1 MTDTNMEERIEEL
14 LNNCRILEE
23 QIAEAQKD
31 AGTNTEKELLVRQLT
46 SKRELASTELAE
58 LLKEQ
63 KEREHKD
70 EYQAKLKEEEAA
82 KIKALEKDFPKSI
95 KDTVKPDDNN
105 KNTHARNLNMCQLY
119 LTSVEETEKEL
130 NRLLEKDLSI
140 LTQSATEERELMIQT
155 KINSIKQF
163 ANEYRKHHEDIVK
176 VAEAKQLKHHLDRFR
191 AVMEITSKVEARMKI
206 EEEVKKKRLA
216 LSKTEQVEG
225 VKLEKFSGTGES
237 KYLNYY
243 IWFQEFNELI
253 MQKDYT
259 DSIKLKFLKQYTEKD
274 AHELVKNYHHGKEL
288 MEAFHA
294 LDTHYGKPTMVIR
307 ESLRNLKMIEPCR
320 NINDIRGNRRLLNAI
335 RTNISTLKCYNFNL
349 DSGDAENSTFLIEM
363 EEKIPHIVYTKWE
376 EEKMKMIQEEDDIT
390 IDSFIEFYTNLVNIE
405 EKAQYVRRQA
415 KPDEKS
421 HPHQNK
427 PSTHKALILHTDIK
441 ETRPYRMVKHSGR
454 PATKQRYGNDGS
466 GITASNAMGNSRWET
481 GYGQSNRN
489 RGFTGGSPAEGPSWP
504 KYCIFCEQNTH
515 NTTHC
520 TAKKHTAQ
528 YKENQCKK
536 HNACFMC
543 FRTTEHKAAACP
555 RTVKCFL
562 CSRVHHFNNHSRS
575 EIDDYY
581 KRNKNKPTRRK

>member
-1 MTDTNMEERIEEL
+1 
-14 LNNCRILEE
+14 
-23 QIAEAQKD
+23 
-31 AGTNTEKELLVRQLT
+31 
-46 SKRELASTELAE
+46 
-58 LLKEQ
+58 
-63 KEREHKD
+63 
-70 EYQAKLKEEEAA
+70 
-82 KIKALEKDFPKSI
+82 
-95 KDTVKPDDNN
+95 
-105 KNTHARNLNMCQLY
+105 
-119 LTSVEETEKEL
+119 
-130 NRLLEKDLSI
+130 
-140 LTQSATEERELMIQT
+140 
-155 KINSIKQF
+155 
-163 ANEYRKHHEDIVK
+163 
-176 VAEAKQLKHHLDRFR
+176 
-191 AVMEITSKVEARMKI
+191 
-206 EEEVKKKRLA
+206 
-216 LSKTEQVEG
+216 
-225 VKLEKFSGTGES
+225 
-237 KYLNYY
+237 
-243 IWFQEFNELI
+243 
-253 MQKDYT
+253 
-259 DSIKLKFLKQYTEKD
+259 
-274 AHELVKNYHHGKEL
+274 
-288 MEAFHA
+288 
-294 LDTHYGKPTMVIR
+294 
-307 ESLRNLKMIEPCR
+307 MIEPCR

-520 TAKKHTAQ
+520 NAKKHTAQ

-543 FRTTEHKAAACP
+543 FRTTEHKASACP

-562 CSRVHHFNNHSRS
+562 CSRIHHFNNHSRT

>member
-1 MTDTNMEERIEEL
+1 MTDINMEERIEEL

-23 QIAEAQKD
+23 QIQEAQQD
-31 AGTNTEKELLVRQLT
+31 ASTNTEKELLVRQLT

-70 EYQAKLKEEEAA
+70 EYQARLKEEENA

-191 AVMEITSKVEARMKI
+191 AVMEITRKVEARMKI

-376 EEKMKMIQEEDDIT
+376 EEKIKMIQEGDDIT

-427 PSTHKALILHTDIK
+427 ASTHKALILHTDIK
-441 ETRPYRMVKHSGR
+441 ETRPYRMVKGSGR
-454 PATKQRYGNDGS
+454 PATKHRYGNDGS
-466 GITASNAMGNSRWET
+466 GITASNSMGSRWET

-520 TAKKHTAQ
+520 AAKKHTAQ

-543 FRTTEHKAAACP
+543 FRTTEHKASACP

-562 CSRVHHFNNHSRS
+562 CSRTHHFNNHSRT

>member
-243 IWFQEFNELI
+243 VWFQEFNELI

-504 KYCIFCEQNTH
+504 KYCIFCEQNNH

-520 TAKKHTAQ
+520 NEKKYTAQ
-528 YKENQCKK
+528 YKEQKCKK

-555 RTVKCFL
+555 KYVKCFL

-575 EIDDYY
+575 EIDEYY
-581 KRNKNKPTRRK
+581 RRNQNKQRRK